1 MPNLLCV
8 SHEWSLGLKEVRELS
23 NAGFYLIPAANGFE
37 AIKQFATRSIDAVLV
52 NRRLP
57 DIAVDDLAHYFRMHH
72 EGLPIVMISSSMPVV
87 DAPASID
94 AIVQKHHCS
103 TLLVPTLQ
111 VLLDMSSDFDAPAH
125 GFAEAA

>member
-1 MPNLLCV
+1 
-8 SHEWSLGLKEVRELS
+8 VRELS

-57 DIAVDDLAHYFRMHH
+57 DISVADLAQYFRLHH
-72 EGLPIVMISSSMPVV
+72 EGLPIVMISSAMPVT
-87 DAPASID
+87 DAPDSID

-103 TLLVPTLQ
+103 TLLVPTLK
-111 VLLDMSSDFDAPAH
+111 VLLDPGSETETPSH
-125 GFAEAA
+125 GLAEAA

>member
-8 SHEWSLGLKEVRELS
+8 SHEWSLGFEEVRELS

-37 AIKQFATRSIDAVLV
+37 AIKHFATRAIDAVLV

-57 DIAVDDLAHYFRMHH
+57 DISVDDLATYFRRHH
-72 EGLPIVMISSSMPVV
+72 EDLPIVMISNSMPVP
-87 DAPASID
+87 DAPASVN
-94 AIVQKHHCS
+94 AVVQKHHCS

-111 VLLDMSSDFDAPAH
+111 VLLEMAP
-125 GFAEAA
+125 EPELPITMAA

>member
-8 SHEWSLGLKEVRELS
+8 SHEWSLGFNELRELS

-57 DIAVDDLAHYFRMHH
+57 DIQVSDLLTYFRMHH
-72 EGLPIVMISSSMPVV
+72 EGLPIVMISNSLPVA
-87 DAPASID
+87 DAPASLD
-94 AIVQKHHCS
+94 AIIQKHHCS

-111 VLLDMSSDFDAPAH
+111 VLLENTSDPAFEE
-125 GFAEAA
+125 GMAEAA

>member
-8 SHEWSLGLKEVRELS
+8 SHEWSLGFNELRELS

-57 DIAVDDLAHYFRMHH
+57 DIQVSDLLTYFRMHH
-72 EGLPIVMISSSMPVV
+72 EGLPIVMISNSLPVA
-87 DAPASID
+87 DAPASLD
-94 AIVQKHHCS
+94 AIIQKHHCS

-111 VLLDMSSDFDAPAH
+111 VLLEKTSDPAFEE
-125 GFAEAA
+125 GMAEAA